1 VQALALGAVS
11 LVAPL
16 DVHGA
21 LAALAV
27 SASTH
32 AVIDRRWLVRALIR
46 AKRCED
52 WPDAPYLLDQSLHHG
67 ALLLAALTAT
77 VTSTSGSIVTVL
89 VAVGLVAVA
98 LAIELRRSAAV
109 PPGLEP

>member
-1 VQALALGAVS
+1 
-11 LVAPL
+11 
-16 DVHGA
+16 
-21 LAALAV
+21 
-27 SASTH
+27 
-32 AVIDRRWLVRALIR
+32 
-46 AKRCED
+46 
-52 WPDAPYLLDQSLHHG
+52 
-67 ALLLAALTAT
+67 